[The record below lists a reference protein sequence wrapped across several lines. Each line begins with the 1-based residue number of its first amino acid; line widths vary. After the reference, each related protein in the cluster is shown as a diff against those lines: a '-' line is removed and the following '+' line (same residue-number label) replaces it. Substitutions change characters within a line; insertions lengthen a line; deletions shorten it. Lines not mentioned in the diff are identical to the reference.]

1 MQASNEAIARNS
13 KQIFDQFT
21 AGSNKMA
28 LP

>member
-1 MQASNEAIARNS
+1 MQASYEAIARKS
-13 KQIFDQFT
+13 KQIFDQCT